1 VGVVFTVSVI
11 GVKELPEWFAQQTEE
26 LLSGYRVELRRQLDR
41 IDEAFVKSME
51 TSDLLLGE
59 VLLDGEM
66 TVPGAAQKL
75 ASQLKSSI
83 ENISFP
89 EQLTYSTV
97 DELIA
102 DLEGYLRETMM
113 SGRRYIP
120 RLPPVHK
127 KIVKE
132 LDYQIRAVD
141 QGYRKIRKIW
151 EKGKVP
157 KQLDTIETDV
167 KEIVQRSDQLMTL
180 VDQLQELKQQ
190 QKETAGRV
198 ETQREGID
206 RFRAQSGL
214 DEIDAIRTEID
225 SIRMLVT
232 NQLNFLKKPFKKL
245 DQAAGTT
252 VMISSLAGEGANSY
266 SSNPW
271 EAFQK
276 DEVDLAQLKAGLRAL
291 ANAIGERKLSFK
303 QSLNRKILD
312 RQTAVCEQGGLDK
325 YRQRFGVLDSRK
337 NELNAAVSVEDRR
350 ELEKSLD
357 RAQWEHRDVTAE
369 INHSNEQIERIAA
382 QLKTL
387 RKRLESSLS
396 RLVRED
402 ITLEFPDEVQ
412 TILVEGVREDAE

>member
-1 VGVVFTVSVI
+1 MSVI
-11 GVKELPEWFAQQTEE
+11 GVNELPEWFAQQTED
-26 LLSGYRVELRRQLDR
+26 LLSGYRADLRRQLDR
-41 IDEAFVKSME
+41 IDEAFVKTVE
-51 TSDLLLGE
+51 TSELLLE
-59 VLLDGEM
+59 AVLLDGEM

-75 ASQLKSSI
+75 ASQLKNSV
-83 ENISFP
+83 EDLAFP
-89 EQLTYSTV
+89 DQLTYSTV

-157 KQLDTIETDV
+157 KQLDTIESDV
-167 KEIVQRSDQLMTL
+167 KEIVQRSDQLKTL
-180 VDQLQELKQQ
+180 VAELEELEEQ

-198 ETQREGID
+198 AEQREGIEE
-206 RFRAQSGL
+206 FRAQSGL
-214 DEIDAIRTEID
+214 DEIDSIRTEID

-252 VMISSLAGEGANSY
+252 VMISSLAGEGASTY
-266 SSNPW
+266 SADPW

-276 DEVDLAQLKAGLRAL
+276 DESDLARLKAGLTAL
-291 ANAIGERKLSFK
+291 ANALENNKLSFK

-312 RQTAVCEQGGLDK
+312 RKTAVCEQGGLDE
-325 YRQRFGVLDSRK
+325 YRQRFGDLEARK
-337 NELNAAVSVEDRR
+337 NELKAAVSVDDRL

-369 INHSNEQIERIAA
+369 INHHKEQIERIAG

-387 RKRLESSLS
+387 QKRLEGSLS
-396 RLVRED
+396 RLVRD
-402 ITLEFPDEVQ
+402 DVTLEFPDDVQ
-412 TILVEGVREDAE
+412 KILDEGMTGEAE

>member
-1 VGVVFTVSVI
+1 MSVI
-11 GVKELPEWFAQQTEE
+11 GVDELPEWFTQQTEE
-26 LLSGYRVELRRQLDR
+26 LLSGYRADLRRQLDR
-41 IDEAFVKSME
+41 IDDAFVKTVEASE
-51 TSDLLLGE
+51 LLLGE

-83 ENISFP
+83 ESISFP

-120 RLPPVHK
+120 RLPAVHK
-127 KIVKE
+127 KVVKE
-132 LDYQIRAVD
+132 LDYQLRAVD

-157 KQLDTIETDV
+157 KQLDTIESDV
-167 KEIVQRSDQLMTL
+167 KEIVQRADQLRTL
-180 VDQLQELKQQ
+180 VTELEELEQQ

-198 ETQREGID
+198 EEQREGIEE
-206 RFRAQSGL
+206 FRAQSGL
-214 DEIDAIRTEID
+214 DEIDSIRIEID

-245 DQAAGTT
+245 DQAAGST
-252 VMISSLAGEGANSY
+252 VMISSLAGEGAGTY
-266 SSNPW
+266 SSDPW
-271 EAFQK
+271 DAFQK
-276 DEVDLAQLKAGLRAL
+276 DEENLARLKAGLTAL
-291 ANAIGERKLSFK
+291 TNAIQDKKLSFK
-303 QSLNRKILD
+303 QSLNRKIID
-312 RQTAVCEQGGLDK
+312 RKTAVCEQGGLDE
-325 YRQRFGVLDSRK
+325 YRHRFGELDSRK
-337 NELNAAVSVEDRR
+337 NELKAAVSVDDRL

-369 INHSNEQIERIAA
+369 INHHKKQIERIAT
-382 QLKTL
+382 QLKTMQ
-387 RKRLESSLS
+387 KKLEQSLS
-396 RLVRED
+396 RLVRDD
-402 ITLEFPDEVQ
+402 ITLEFPDDVQ
-412 TILVEGVREDAE
+412 AILDEGVSEEAE

>member
-1 VGVVFTVSVI
+1 VSVI
-11 GVKELPEWFAQQTEE
+11 GVNKLPEWFTQQTEE
-26 LLSGYRVELRRQLDR
+26 LLSGYRSDIRRQLDR
-41 IDEAFVKSME
+41 IDEAFVKTTE
-51 TSDLLLGE
+51 TSELLLQE

-75 ASQLKSSI
+75 ASQMKSSVEDI
-83 ENISFP
+83 TFP
-89 EQLTYSTV
+89 DQLTYSTV

-157 KQLDTIETDV
+157 KQLDTIESDV
-167 KEIVQRSDQLMTL
+167 KEIVQRSDQLTTL
-180 VDQLQELKQQ
+180 VAELEKLEKQQ
-190 QKETAGRV
+190 RETAGRV
-198 ETQREGID
+198 AEQREGIEE
-206 RFRAQSGL
+206 FRAQSGL
-214 DEIDAIRTEID
+214 DEIDSIHTEID

-252 VMISSLAGEGANSY
+252 VMISSLAGEGASGY
-266 SSNPW
+266 SSDPW
-271 EAFQK
+271 DAFQK
-276 DEVDLAQLKAGLRAL
+276 DEVNLSRLKAGLTAL
-291 ANAIGERKLSFK
+291 ATAIENKKLSFK

-312 RQTAVCEQGGLDK
+312 RKTTVCEQGGLDE
-325 YRQRFGVLDSRK
+325 YRQRFGDLEARK
-337 NELNAAVSVEDRR
+337 DELKAAVSVDDRL

-369 INHSNEQIERIAA
+369 INHNKEQIERIAG

-387 RKRLESSLS
+387 QKRLEGSLS
-396 RLVRED
+396 RLVRND
-402 ITLEFPDEVQ
+402 VTLEFPDDVQ
-412 TILVEGVREDAE
+412 AILSEGITGEAE